1 MSKKETKKLPNLELK
16 KPSLDEF
23 LNNCKQMYL
32 LYQNIFG
39 AQYTLEKYLDV
50 QRAYYRQV
58 IEDLSQED
66 FEKLVKQT
74 QDSVIKRFNKILDTG
89 KDNAN

>member
-1 MSKKETKKLPNLELK
+1 
-16 KPSLDEF
+16 
-23 LNNCKQMYL
+23 MYL